1 MCGIAG
7 LYTKSEALRPELGGH
22 LARMLEQLSFRGP
35 DSAGVAFYRDPAP
48 DGWCK
53 ISVHSPAAEHDW
65 DTLAGDLTA
74 EFGDARLTGVRA
86 THATFA
92 VAAEAEAVEEW
103 LRLQH
108 PELTVMS
115 AGGTI
120 EI

>member
-53 ISVHSPAAEHDW
+53 ISVHSPADDPDW
-65 DTLAGDLTA
+65 AGLAAGLAGPL
-74 EFGDARLTGVRA
+74 GDAALSGGRGPHAVFPVAAPAEEVQAWLRA
-86 THATFA
+86 T
-92 VAAEAEAVEEW
+92 
-103 LRLQH
+103 H
-108 PELTVMS
+108 PELTLMS
-115 AGGTI
+115 AGQT
-120 EI
+120 